1 MICSA
6 ALALALVAPHWDPR
20 AERFLLV
27 GLSGT
32 FANANNW
39 LVYERDDY
47 MDFFSNDVHDYNPF
61 LHLWSL
67 GVEEQF
73 LGQEVAVSKEV
84 KLTWKRGFT
93 EVLLGCAMVALR
105 EPAFTGKR
113 PG

>member
-73 LGQEVAVSKEV
+73 LGHEVAASKEV
-84 KLTWKRGFT
+84 KPTLN
-93 EVLLGCAMVALR
+93 
-105 EPAFTGKR
+105 
-113 PG
+113 